1 MSSFDE
7 LWGQARTKA
16 VARQRSSM
24 QLNGAPTKSGGEKRL
39 VVTSSVLEERAKKAD
54 EVRKDFAAA
63 DDDAMQQTG
72 EVGDSLKGF
81 KSASAFATFTSRW
94 QSQMKYVEG
103 LLEKDVAGALRA
115 SAQDYRA
122 REQKEA
128 ARHRGERT
136 LR

>member
-1 MSSFDE
+1 
-7 LWGQARTKA
+7 
-16 VARQRSSM
+16 M
-24 QLNGAPTKSGGEKRL
+24 QLNGAHTSSNGKKRL
-39 VVTSSVLEERAKKAD
+39 VVTSSVLDERAKKAD

-63 DDDAMQQTG
+63 DDDAMKQTG
-72 EVGDSLKGF
+72 EVGNSLKGF
-81 KSASAFATFTSRW
+81 RSASAFTAFTSRW

-128 ARHRGERT
+128 ARHRGARST